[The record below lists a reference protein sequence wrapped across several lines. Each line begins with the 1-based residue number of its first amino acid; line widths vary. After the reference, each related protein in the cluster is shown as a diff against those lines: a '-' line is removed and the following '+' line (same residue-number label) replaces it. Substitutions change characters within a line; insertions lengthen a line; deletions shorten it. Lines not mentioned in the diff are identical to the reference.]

1 MRILPFKTT
10 KGRREWKILE
20 RRRMKTLAIFC
31 LALICFTVPAMDR
44 WSALSM
50 IESGDDDLAVGPG
63 GEVSRFQIRSELWPG
78 GNTQNVQDALA
89 AAREIM
95 KPRLEEF
102 LKNHKRPATDFEFY
116 VLWNAPW
123 EVDHPSKAVTERAW
137 RFSNLVRRN
146 APIKPGDETDCGDL
160 PGNK

>member
-1 MRILPFKTT
+1 M
-10 KGRREWKILE
+10 KIP
-20 RRRMKTLAIFC
+20 AIICAAMIC
-31 LALICFTVPAMDR
+31 LAAPAMDR

-50 IESGDDDLAVGPG
+50 IESGDNDLAIGAS

-78 GNTQNVQDALA
+78 GNAQNLQDALA

-102 LKNHKRPATDFEFY
+102 LKSHKRPATDFEFY

-123 EVDHPSKAVTERAW
+123 EVDHPSKAVAERAQ
-137 RFSNLVRRN
+137 RFSNLVRREL
-146 APIKPGDETDCGDL
+146 PIISTNGTG
-160 PGNK
+160 